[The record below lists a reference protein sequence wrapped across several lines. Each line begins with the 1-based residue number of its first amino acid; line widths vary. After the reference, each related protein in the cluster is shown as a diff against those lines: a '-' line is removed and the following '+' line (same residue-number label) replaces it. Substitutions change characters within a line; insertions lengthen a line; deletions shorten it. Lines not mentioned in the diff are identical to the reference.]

1 MKKKSDE
8 NQDFFEN
15 KEKSFFFFSGKQKRL
30 LSCTDSSRSHK
41 INDVGKQ
48 YKLSSLKNN
57 FSQNNK
63 LYSLITNK
71 NRSSRYSSTMN
82 NFFSISLLI

>member
-15 KEKSFFFFSGKQKRL
+15 KEKKFVCFFQESKRR
-30 LSCTDSSRSHK
+30 CTDSSRSRK
-41 INDVGKQ
+41 ISDVGKQ

-63 LYSLITNK
+63 FYSLITNK
-71 NRSSRYSSTMN
+71 NRSSRYSRYN
-82 NFFSISLLI
+82 E

>member
-1 MKKKSDE
+1 MMKIKTFLKTKKKV
-8 NQDFFEN
+8 
-15 KEKSFFFFSGKQKRL
+15 FFFSGKQKRL

-41 INDVGKQ
+41 ISDVGKQ

-63 LYSLITNK
+63 FYSLITNK
-71 NRSSRYSSTMN
+71 NRSSRYSRYN
-82 NFFSISLLI
+82 E